1 VSSVRLVLECVH
13 LSTGLVQCV
22 PELGDDFDHR
32 SQMLMRG
39 LVTAPSNVVVEY
51 RRLTVEI

>member
-32 SQMLMRG
+32 STTRAPDADAWACYCPEQRG
-39 LVTAPSNVVVEY
+39 C
-51 RRLTVEI
+51 